1 MKRTYAQRMKDH
13 DKMMAKLSPVLAGD
27 YRAHHLAEGLRELAK
42 KHGIKFREPLH
53 IDTNGEFHL
62 TVSNGTPHDGPNDGC
77 GRYGT
82 LAPILVK
89 YRPRTGIY
97 PTKHLS
103 AEHDGWCM
111 MNHFD
116 VEKMLNENLI
126 KKKAKKGEYYSDWD
140 TDTQMYCV
148 FHTDLKSGHAFA
160 SYSSPEEAKI
170 DADNRNK

>member
-1 MKRTYAQRMKDH
+1 MKRTYAKRMKDH

-27 YRAHHLAEGLRELAK
+27 YRAHHLADGLRELAK

-62 TVSNGTPHDGPNDGC
+62 TVSNGTAHDGPNDGC
-77 GRYGT
+77 GKYGT
-82 LAPILVK
+82 LLPILN
-89 YRPRTGIY
+89 RHNPRTGIRS
-97 PTKHLS
+97 TS
-103 AEHDGWCM
+103 NMGDSGWCM

-116 VEKMLNENLI
+116 VERMLNDNLI
-126 KKKAKKGEYYSDWD
+126 PKGEYYSDWD

-148 FHTDLKSGHAFA
+148 FHTHLKSGHAFA

-170 DADNRNK
+170 DADNRNKSVDNK